1 MAENDFV
8 FAKWAWQAKDVG
20 EVTFD
25 KGKIQLN
32 GDGWSCA
39 DQCGLI

>member
-20 EVTFD
+20 EVTFE
-25 KGKIQLN
+25 KGKKKKIKN
-32 GDGWSCA
+32 K
-39 DQCGLI
+39 